1 MWKNKRERRPHNI
14 VLIPTSILLFPP
26 PLPPLCG
33 AEILTAD
40 KQLAEEIAFDLK
52 RVEEEQKKA
61 AKAAQTP
68 LAATPH
74 AQMVRGRHK
83 DDCYVEVLYMYS
95 IF

>member
-1 MWKNKRERRPHNI
+1 MWKNKRERRPHNV

-26 PLPPLCG
+26 PLPPLSD
-33 AEILTAD
+33 AEILAAD
-40 KQLAEEIAFDLK
+40 KQLSEEVVFDLK

-61 AKAAQTP
+61 VKAAQTP
-68 LAATPH
+68 LATTPH